1 MIPWGISKDLL
12 SFIRFIYE
20 EKLNE
25 KRLLRIIF
33 TDSVAPVESSIC
45 EHEFVKIDLIFLS
58 LHKTIFYSHN
68 SDIIKI
74 KYKHPCLSIS

>member
-1 MIPWGISKDLL
+1 MKKKK
-12 SFIRFIYE
+12 
-20 EKLNE
+20 KLNE

-33 TDSVAPVESSIC
+33 TDSVGLVESSIC

-58 LHKTIFYSHN
+58 LHKTIFHPHN

-74 KYKHPCLSIS
+74 EYKHPCLSIS